1 MSSRKTGFAGETR
14 WGAVAS
20 GWAITV
26 LAATVIN
33 PILRTL
39 YGLFA
44 EPPAERGELTAAVVV
59 ISVVSGFL
67 SYLLG
72 GYVAARMARYSGG
85 KHGALTAVFGLM
97 VGIILAIILTL
108 FGLVFAK
115 GTAAP
120 PAGLGFA
127 DVVPPAS
134 FGFAGTALVAG
145 LILFLV
151 DLFGGFI
158 GGKLGE
164 PSYPDVER
172 F

>member
-1 MSSRKTGFAGETR
+1 MSGRKTGVAEETR
-14 WGAVAS
+14 WGALAS
-20 GWAITV
+20 GWAIAV
-26 LAATVIN
+26 LAATVTN
-33 PILRTL
+33 PILRLL

-72 GYVAARMARYSGG
+72 GYVAAKMARHSGG

-97 VGIILAIILTL
+97 VGIILAITLTL

-115 GTAAP
+115 GVAAP

-151 DLFGGFI
+151 NLFGGFV

-164 PSYPDVER
+164 PSYPDVKR